1 MMRNVGKDVAH
12 CISHTGMS
20 IVATTSSWY
29 HTIFSPTLSSSHIKH
44 ETPLLF
50 LQHPG
55 IPFSLRINL
64 VPVYKIYLYNVGV
77 QKKKKKKGTDIFPL
91 FLLCF
96 TFKIK
101 K

>member
-1 MMRNVGKDVAH
+1 MRNVGKDVAH

-29 HTIFSPTLSSSHIKH
+29 HTIFSPTSSSPHIKH

-50 LQHPG
+50 SQHPG

-77 QKKKKKKGTDIFPL
+77 QKKKKKGTDISPL